1 MQQIITTT
9 LVITA
14 ISVVFAI
21 ILTIADKFL
30 NNYGEVKLSINGG
43 DKEFVIDGG
52 NTLLSSLVEQKI
64 FIPSACGGKGSCG
77 YCKCKV
83 QDGAGPVLATEK
95 PWLSPEELASN
106 VRLSCQVKV
115 KEDIK
120 IEIPEELFNVK
131 EYHTTLVEK
140 IPMTDTIVKVRFELP
155 EGEQINFKPGQFVQ
169 ILTKEYKGGDGF
181 DGQDEPVI
189 RAYSVASSIKD
200 EKHIE
205 LLIGYTKGIA
215 STYVHKVLNVGD
227 PVTITGPFGDF
238 YYKEDE
244 RDEILLVAAGTGF
257 APIRS
262 ILYHMLDN
270 DIKKPARFYFGA
282 KTPDD
287 LFLLEELKMFEEKLH
302 DFKFMPTLSR
312 VPEGVEWAGDRGR
325 VNNSIDKYVDEN
337 KTYTA
342 YLCGNPMMIE
352 GIVKSL
358 TAKGVDKDFIYYDEF

>member
-1 MQQIITTT
+1 MDQILTTT

-21 ILTIADKFL
+21 ILTVADKFIAD
-30 NNYGEVKLSINGG
+30 YGIVKLSINNG
-43 DKEFVIDGG
+43 DKEYDIDGG
-52 NTLLSSLVEQKI
+52 NTLLSSLVDQKI

-83 QDGAGPVLATEK
+83 IDGAGPVLATEK
-95 PWLSPEELASN
+95 PWLSEEELNSN

-115 KEDIK
+115 KNDMK

-140 IPMTDTIVKVRFELP
+140 IPMTDTIAKVRFELP
-155 EGEQINFKPGQFVQ
+155 EGETINFKPGQFVQ

-181 DGQDEPVI
+181 EGQDEPVI

-215 STYVHKVLNVGD
+215 STYVHKILNVGD

-238 YYKEDE
+238 YYKDDDN
-244 RDEILLVAAGTGF
+244 DEILLVAAGTGF

-287 LFLLEELKMFEEKLH
+287 LFLLDELKMFEEKLN

-312 VPEGVEWAGDRGR
+312 VPEGVEWTGDQGR

-337 KTYTA
+337 KTYSA
-342 YLCGNPMMIE
+342 YLCGSPVMIQ
-352 GIVKSL
+352 GIVQSL
-358 TAKGVDKDFIYYDEF
+358 KDKNVDEDYIFFDEF